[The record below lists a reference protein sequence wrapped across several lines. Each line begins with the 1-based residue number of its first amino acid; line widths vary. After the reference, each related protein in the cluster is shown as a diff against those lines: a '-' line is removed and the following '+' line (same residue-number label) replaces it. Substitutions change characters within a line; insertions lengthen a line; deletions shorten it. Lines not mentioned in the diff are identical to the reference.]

1 MEVDNITS
9 RRCRILTG
17 PVRKMTGERCLKN
30 CIRDVKR
37 KLPDGRVDGGEVRDV
52 PGVGGP
58 FKNTYRSDDE

>member
-1 MEVDNITS
+1 
-9 RRCRILTG
+9 
-17 PVRKMTGERCLKN
+17 MTGERCLKN